1 MLIIQLD
8 HKKWSYDNAKDLE
21 QTSKNVLN
29 IDSGCA
35 TIKKRIYVNKIG

>member
-21 QTSKNVLN
+21 QTSKK
-29 IDSGCA
+29 CFE
-35 TIKKRIYVNKIG
+35 Y